1 MPAASSFERK
11 IAVFSLVDMVV
22 IVVAVVAM
30 VSTWGV

>member
-1 MPAASSFERK
+1 VASIEQK
-11 IAVFSLVDMVV
+11 LAIASLVDMAV